1 MSVKG
6 DARTLAAEM
15 LAVKTVMAH
24 VLGRIDQLDPV
35 LAEAVRA
42 GFEDAANQIRK
53 TAAKSRTKVTSEQA
67 IKALAIIL
75 ALRAA
80 TFSKMDNPARSSVA
94 NDNK

>member
-1 MSVKG
+1 MSVER

-35 LAEAVRA
+35 LAEAIQG
-42 GFEDAANQIRK
+42 GFKDAADQIRK
-53 TAAKSRTKVTSEQA
+53 TAAESRTNVTSEQA
-67 IKALAIIL
+67 VKALAVVE

-80 TFSKMDNPARSSVA
+80 TFNKMGNRIRPSVA
-94 NDNK
+94 NGK

>member
-15 LAVKTVMAH
+15 LAVKTVIAH

-53 TAAKSRTKVTSEQA
+53 TRAKSRTNSEQA
-67 IKALAIIL
+67 IKALAIIE

-80 TFSKMDNPARSSVA
+80 TFSKMDDRDRSSVA

>member
-6 DARTLAAEM
+6 DTRALAAEM

-53 TAAKSRTKVTSEQA
+53 TAAKSHTKVTSEQA
-67 IKALAIIL
+67 IKALAIIED
-75 ALRAA
+75 LRAA
-80 TFSKMDNPARSSVA
+80 TFSKMGNRDRSSVA

>member
-35 LAEAVRA
+35 LAEAVRL
-42 GFEDAANQIRK
+42 DLKMR
-53 TAAKSRTKVTSEQA
+53 RTKSEKRQP
-67 IKALAIIL
+67 
-75 ALRAA
+75 
-80 TFSKMDNPARSSVA
+80 SPAR
-94 NDNK
+94 K

>member
-6 DARTLAAEM
+6 DTRALAAEM

-67 IKALAIIL
+67 IKTLALIE

-80 TFSKMDNPARSSVA
+80 TFRKMGNPARSSVA
-94 NDNK
+94 NDNN

>member
-1 MSVKG
+1 MSVER

-15 LAVKTVMAH
+15 LAIKTVMAH

-35 LAEAVRA
+35 LAEAVQA
-42 GFEDAANQIRK
+42 GFEDAADQIRK

-67 IKALAIIL
+67 IRALAVVE

-80 TFSKMDNPARSSVA
+80 TFRKMGDRIRPSVA

>member
-1 MSVKG
+1 
-6 DARTLAAEM
+6 
-15 LAVKTVMAH
+15 
-24 VLGRIDQLDPV
+24 
-35 LAEAVRA
+35 
-42 GFEDAANQIRK
+42 
-53 TAAKSRTKVTSEQA
+53 VTSEQA

>member
-15 LAVKTVMAH
+15 LAVKTVIAH

-53 TAAKSRTKVTSEQA
+53 TGAKSRTTSEQA
-67 IKALAIIL
+67 IKAIAIIE
-75 ALRAA
+75 ALGAA
-80 TFSKMDNPARSSVA
+80 TFSKIGDRDRSSVA

>member
-1 MSVKG
+1 MSVER

-15 LAVKTVMAH
+15 LAIKTVMAH

-35 LAEAVRA
+35 LAEAVQA
-42 GFEDAANQIRK
+42 GFEDAADQIRK
-53 TAAKSRTKVTSEQA
+53 RAAKSRTKVTSEQA
-67 IKALAIIL
+67 IRALAVVE

-80 TFSKMDNPARSSVA
+80 TFRKMGDRIRPSVA

>member
-1 MSVKG
+1 MSAER

-15 LAVKTVMAH
+15 LAVKTVIAH

-35 LAEAVRA
+35 LAEAIQG

-67 IKALAIIL
+67 IKALAVVE

-80 TFSKMDNPARSSVA
+80 TFNKMGNRIRASVA